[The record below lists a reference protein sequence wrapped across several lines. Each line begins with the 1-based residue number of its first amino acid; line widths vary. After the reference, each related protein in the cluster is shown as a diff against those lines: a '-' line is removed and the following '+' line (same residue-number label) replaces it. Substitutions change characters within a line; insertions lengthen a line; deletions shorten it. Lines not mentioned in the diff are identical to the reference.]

1 MKILLAGAYS
11 YNHKASRLKGQRG
24 AVMPGDATRNLGS
37 YFVDF
42 ILEYRGFA
50 FYTDFMGR
58 SCSDP
63 LFSPE
68 TGAFVYNGQGL
79 NVQTSYLFNK
89 KWEIALRNSTLF
101 PDSEVQPLAGYRNW
115 NQTTLGIT
123 RYIIGHSLKVQADMS
138 YNTRSRSIDP
148 ITTAGRSA
156 SSWSWGFDGEKRP
169 SEKSPEKVTPAG
181 SSPAGVK
188 S

>member
-1 MKILLAGAYS
+1 
-11 YNHKASRLKGQRG
+11 
-24 AVMPGDATRNLGS
+24 MPGDATRNLGS

-79 NVQTSYLFNK
+79 NVQTSYLFDK

-148 ITTAGRSA
+148 NYNRWEIRFQLELGL
-156 SSWSWGFDGEKRP
+156 
-169 SEKSPEKVTPAG
+169 
-181 SSPAGVK
+181 
-188 S
+188 

>member
-1 MKILLAGAYS
+1 MRHGEGFNLSAKGSVTLGEGRNWGSSPTGGLAYTGRLELYPLGRFKSKGDVIEGNYEFEERVKILLAGAYS

-79 NVQTSYLFNK
+79 NVQTSYLFN
-89 KWEIALRNSTLF
+89 
-101 PDSEVQPLAGYRNW
+101 
-115 NQTTLGIT
+115 
-123 RYIIGHSLKVQADMS
+123 
-138 YNTRSRSIDP
+138 
-148 ITTAGRSA
+148 
-156 SSWSWGFDGEKRP
+156 
-169 SEKSPEKVTPAG
+169 
-181 SSPAGVK
+181 
-188 S
+188 

>member
-1 MKILLAGAYS
+1 MYKRQYS

-115 NQTTLGIT
+115 NQMCIRDRFQVYKSTLPPL
-123 RYIIGHSLKVQADMS
+123 IGQGFFDANDALFLKTV
-138 YNTRSRSIDP
+138 
-148 ITTAGRSA
+148 
-156 SSWSWGFDGEKRP
+156 
-169 SEKSPEKVTPAG
+169 
-181 SSPAGVK
+181 
-188 S
+188 